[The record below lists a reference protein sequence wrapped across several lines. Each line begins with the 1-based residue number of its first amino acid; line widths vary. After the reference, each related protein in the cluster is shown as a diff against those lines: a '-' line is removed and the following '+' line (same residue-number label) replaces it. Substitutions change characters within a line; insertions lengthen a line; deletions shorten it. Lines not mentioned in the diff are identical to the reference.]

1 MDNRSNGFEP
11 VPTLDP
17 MAPEELLRFTT
28 CNCHEIVATNGVA
41 ARRVASG
48 VSQHVETAKAFHAR
62 IASMIV

>member
-1 MDNRSNGFEP
+1 MDDRIHGFEP
-11 VPTLDP
+11 VLTLYP
-17 MAPEELLRFTT
+17 MAPDELLWFTT

-41 ARRVASG
+41 AKRVASS